1 MSITNIRPRNIRRT
15 LGLSQEEFWSMIG
28 VTQSAGSRYERKR
41 AMPKP
46 VAALLGL
53 VYGNGIA
60 PLSGRM
66 DLINGDMVNANLK
79 PREIRYKLGLS
90 QLEFWSNIGT
100 TQSAGSRYESGRAMP
115 RTVQTLLHLVRT
127 NFVKSPAKFKNPKF
141 KNRFRAA
148 SALDSQSAI

>member
-1 MSITNIRPRNIRRT
+1 MSITSIRPRNIRRT
-15 LGLSQEEFWSMIG
+15 LGLTQEEFWSMIG
-28 VTQSAGSRYERKR
+28 VTQSAGSRYERGR

-46 VAALLGL
+46 VAALMGL

-60 PLSGRM
+60 PLSGQIDRV
-66 DLINGDMVNANLK
+66 NGEMVKTNLK

-115 RTVQTLLHLVRT
+115 RPVQTLLHLVKT
-127 NFVKSPAKFKNPKF
+127 NWVKSPAKFR
-141 KNRFRAA
+141 NRFRAA
-148 SALDSQSAI
+148 STLASQFAI